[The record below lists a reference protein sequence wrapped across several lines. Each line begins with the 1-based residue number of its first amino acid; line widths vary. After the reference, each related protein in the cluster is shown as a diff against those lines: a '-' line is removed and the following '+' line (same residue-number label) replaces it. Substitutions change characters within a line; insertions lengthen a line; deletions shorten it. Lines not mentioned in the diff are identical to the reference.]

1 MSQSNKSE
9 GTADGTVLS
18 TLLHRLEARTSCRSK
33 YLSLF
38 ADLGQRRMLKTARD
52 DASQIRTCAS
62 RTSRAALP
70 TSPRRETQ
78 VSHVAP
84 TPGAPPAGLQR
95 PLARPRPAEPRR
107 ALLATLV
114 RGSLSPESPPRP
126 ASGRGTSAGYLFAL
140 PGEAP
145 ARPPG
150 ARCPAWTRRRGGLC
164 SALSALT

>member
-52 DASQIRTCAS
+52 DARDDASQIRTSAS
-62 RTSRAALP
+62 CTSRAALP

-95 PLARPRPAEPRR
+95 PLARPRPAVRSSPR
-107 ALLATLV
+107 
-114 RGSLSPESPPRP
+114 S
-126 ASGRGTSAGYLFAL
+126 SG
-140 PGEAP
+140 
-145 ARPPG
+145 G
-150 ARCPAWTRRRGGLC
+150 A
-164 SALSALT
+164 